1 VTAADQAGR
10 RPFEGLLVTTL
21 ALVVALALFGVFVGV
36 AGAPPLEVYH
46 QMYRGAFGSWFSV
59 QNTLQRAAPL
69 MLTALCTALPARL
82 GLVIIGGEGALV
94 LGGLAAAVA
103 GHLIGGPA
111 MLAKLLMLAAGATAG
126 GAWIA
131 LAGWLRAKRGVNETI
146 GSLLLGYIAIAVF
159 NHLVEGPL
167 RDPASLNKPST
178 APIDEA
184 YAFGDLPGM
193 DVHCGLAFGIVACLL
208 AYVLAYRTVFGFA
221 TAMVGG
227 NVRAAQLAGLPVAR
241 LVVIACA
248 LGGAAAGV
256 AGAIEVVAVHRA
268 ANASLMAGYGYT
280 GFLVAF
286 LARQN
291 PLGIIP
297 ASILLGGVAATGGLL
312 QRNLHLPDAAVLVL
326 QGFLFLSILASETLY
341 GRLLPRYAK
350 APAALPVRPRAA
362 EA

>member
-1 VTAADQAGR
+1 M
-10 RPFEGLLVTTL
+10 
-21 ALVVALALFGVFVGV
+21 LFGVFVAL

-59 QNTLQRAAPL
+59 QNSLQRAAPL

-94 LGGLAAAVA
+94 LGGLAAGVT
-103 GHLIGGPA
+103 GHLMGGPPA
-111 MLAKLLMLAAGATAG
+111 LGKLLILAAGAAGG

-131 LAGWLRAKRGVNETI
+131 LSGFLRAKRGVNETI
-146 GSLLLGYIAIAVF
+146 GSLLLSYVAIAVF

-184 YAFGDLPGM
+184 YALGDVPGM
-193 DVHCGLAFGIVACLL
+193 DVHLGLALGVVACIV

-221 TAMVGG
+221 TAIIGG

-241 LVVIACA
+241 LVVVTCA
-248 LGGAAAGV
+248 LGGAGAGL
-256 AGAIEVVAVHRA
+256 AGAVEVSAVHHA
-268 ANASLMAGYGYT
+268 ANASLIAGYGYT
-280 GFLVAF
+280 GILVAF

-291 PLGIIP
+291 PLAVIP
-297 ASILLGGVAATGGLL
+297 ASILLGGVSATGGLL
-312 QRNLHLPDAAVLVL
+312 QRNLHLPDATVLVL
-326 QGFLFLSILASETLY
+326 QGFLFLSILGSETLY
-341 GRLLPRYAK
+341 GRLLPRPAK
-350 APAALPVRPRAA
+350 ARASVPIPAREA

>member
-1 VTAADQAGR
+1 
-10 RPFEGLLVTTL
+10 
-21 ALVVALALFGVFVGV
+21 LVVALVLFGVFADL
-36 AGAPPLEVYH
+36 AGAPPLELYY
-46 QMYRGAFGSWFSV
+46 QMYRGAFGSWFSL

-82 GLVIIGGEGALV
+82 GLVIIGGEGAFV
-94 LGGLAAAVA
+94 LGGLGAAVT
-103 GHLIGGPA
+103 GHLLGGPPWGVKV
-111 MLAKLLMLAAGATAG
+111 MMLAAGAVTGAG
-126 GAWIA
+126 WIA
-131 LAGWLRAKRGVNETI
+131 LAGWLRSKRGVNETI

-184 YAFGDLPGM
+184 YALGDIPGM
-193 DVHCGLAFGIVACLL
+193 DVHYGLLIGVVACIF

-221 TAMVGG
+221 TAMIGG

-241 LVVIACA
+241 LVVTACA
-248 LGGAAAGV
+248 LGGSAAGL
-256 AGAIEVVAVHRA
+256 AGAVEVSAVHHA
-268 ANASLMAGYGYT
+268 ANASLIAGYGYT

-291 PLGIIP
+291 PLGVLP

-312 QRNLHLPDAAVLVL
+312 QRSLHLPDAAVLVL

-341 GRLLPRYAK
+341 GRM
-350 APAALPVRPRAA
+350 RPRRIKRRHALAVPAREA

>member
-1 VTAADQAGR
+1 VR
-10 RPFEGLLVTTL
+10 GLLVTTL
-21 ALVVALALFGVFVGV
+21 SLAVALLLFGAFAGL
-36 AGAPPLEVYH
+36 AGAPPLELYY
-46 QMYRGAFGSWFSV
+46 QMYRGAFGSWFSL

-94 LGGLAAAVA
+94 LGGLAAAVV
-103 GHLIGGPA
+103 GHALSGGPA
-111 MLAKLLMLAAGATAG
+111 WLVEPITLAAGAAMG
-126 GAWIA
+126 AAWIA
-131 LAGWLRAKRGVNETI
+131 LAGWLRARRGVNETI

-178 APIDEA
+178 APIEEA
-184 YAFGDLPGM
+184 YALGDLPGM
-193 DVHCGLAFGIVACLL
+193 DVHYGLLLGVVVCLA

-221 TAMVGG
+221 TAMIGG
-227 NVRAAQLAGLPVAR
+227 NARAAQLAGLPVAR
-241 LVVIACA
+241 LVVVACA
-248 LGGAAAGV
+248 LGGAAAGL
-256 AGAIEVVAVHRA
+256 AGAIEVLAVHHA
-268 ANASLMAGYGYT
+268 ANASLIAGYGYT

-291 PLGIIP
+291 PLGILP
-297 ASILLGGVAATGGLL
+297 ASILLGGVSATGGLL
-312 QRNLHLPDAAVLVL
+312 QRSLKLPDAAVLVL

-341 GRLLPRYAK
+341 GRTLPRWVK
-350 APAALPVRPRAA
+350 RRRAMRVSAREA

>member
-1 VTAADQAGR
+1 MK
-10 RPFEGLLVTTL
+10 GLLVTTL
-21 ALVVALALFGVFVGV
+21 SLAVALLLFGAFAQL
-36 AGAPPLEVYH
+36 AGAPPLELYY
-46 QMYRGAFGSWFSV
+46 QMYRGAFGSWFSL

-82 GLVIIGGEGALV
+82 GLVIIGGEGAFV
-94 LGGLAAAVA
+94 LGGLAAAVV
-103 GHLIGGPA
+103 GHALGGPA
-111 MLAKLLMLAAGATAG
+111 WFVETLTLGAGAAMGAG
-126 GAWIA
+126 WIA

-178 APIDEA
+178 APIEET
-184 YAFGDLPGM
+184 YTLGDLPGM
-193 DVHCGLAFGIVACLL
+193 DVHYGLLLGVVVCLA

-221 TAMVGG
+221 TAMIGG
-227 NVRAAQLAGLPVAR
+227 NARAAQLAGLPVAR
-241 LVVIACA
+241 LVVVACA
-248 LGGAAAGV
+248 LGGGAAGL
-256 AGAIEVVAVHRA
+256 AGAVEVLAVHHA
-268 ANASLMAGYGYT
+268 ANASLIAGYGYT

-291 PLGIIP
+291 PLGILP

-312 QRNLHLPDAAVLVL
+312 QRSLKLPDAAVLVL
-326 QGFLFLSILASETLY
+326 QGFLFVSILASETLY
-341 GRLLPRYAK
+341 GRTLPRWVK
-350 APAALPVRPRAA
+350 RRRALPVPAREA